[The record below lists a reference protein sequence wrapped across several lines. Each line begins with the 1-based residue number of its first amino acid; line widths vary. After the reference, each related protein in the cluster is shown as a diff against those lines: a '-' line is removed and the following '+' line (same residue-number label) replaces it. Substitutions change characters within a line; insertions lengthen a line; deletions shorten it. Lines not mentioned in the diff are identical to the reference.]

1 MRRLIITRLVVGAVG
16 AEVISPSM
24 VPRLFFY
31 ANRFAIPN
39 IICNFAPDSTL
50 AQDAA
55 WQFIKK

>member
-1 MRRLIITRLVVGAVG
+1 MRRLIITRLVVGAVV

-24 VPRLFFY
+24 VPRLFY

-39 IICNFAPDSTL
+39 IICNFAPDSML